1 MPQPRKFQHVLGRSA
16 QTKILDVVWNH
27 RDRGVNI
34 RQVAKLTRQS
44 YVYTIVSLKPLL
56 RHGLV
61 EKTRHGNESILRPNL
76 KHPMMKA
83 FAEIRA

>member
-16 QTKILDVVWNH
+16 QTKILDAVWNH
-27 RDRGVNI
+27 REKGINI

-61 EKTRHGNESILRPNL
+61 SKTRRGNESILWPNL
-76 KHPMMKA
+76 KHGMMKA